1 MYCEISI
8 KDLKQKIEKYNDDD
22 ILVADTRSNDLSVK
36 LVKIK
41 DGVPDFDD
49 TETLYK
55 SKINYEY
62 LK

>member
-1 MYCEISI
+1 MYYEIPI
-8 KDLKQKIEKYNDDD
+8 KELKQKIEKYSDDD

-36 LVKIK
+36 LVKTK
-41 DGVPDFDD
+41 DGIPDFDN

-55 SKINYEY
+55 SEINYEY

>member
-1 MYCEISI
+1 MYCEIPI
-8 KDLKQKIEKYNDDD
+8 KELKEKIEKYSDDD
-22 ILVADTRSNDLSVK
+22 VFVADTRSNDLSVK

-41 DGVPDFDD
+41 DGIPNFDN

>member
-41 DGVPDFDD
+41 DGVPDFDN
-49 TETLYK
+49 TEILYK

>member
-22 ILVADTRSNDLSVK
+22 ILIADTSSNDLSVK

-41 DGVPDFDD
+41 DGVPDFDN